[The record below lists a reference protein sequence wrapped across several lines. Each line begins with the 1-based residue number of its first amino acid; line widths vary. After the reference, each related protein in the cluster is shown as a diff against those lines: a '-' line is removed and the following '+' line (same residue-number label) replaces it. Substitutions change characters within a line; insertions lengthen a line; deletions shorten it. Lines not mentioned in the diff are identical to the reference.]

1 VSLQLAFNEGIDP
14 GPVPVLENLKAALAG
29 P

>member
-1 VSLQLAFNEGIDP
+1 MAVQEGVDP
-14 GPVPVLENLKAALAG
+14 GPVPVLDELKAALTS